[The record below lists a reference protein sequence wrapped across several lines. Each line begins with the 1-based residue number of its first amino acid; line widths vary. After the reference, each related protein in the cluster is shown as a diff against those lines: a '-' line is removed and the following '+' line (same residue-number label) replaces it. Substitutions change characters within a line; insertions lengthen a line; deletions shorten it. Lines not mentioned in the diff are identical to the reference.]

1 MEWAFGGRKEDRFAI
16 CDLGTNEVALTVS
29 QRRWVCQVSAVAQRW
44 RSGAV
49 ARSLF
54 VRAFVGSLRWCVR
67 SLERVRSLGRANS
80 SALAAYP

>member
-1 MEWAFGGRKEDRFAI
+1 VEWAFGGRKEDRFAI

-29 QRRWVCQVSAVAQRW
+29 QRRWVCQASAVAQRW

-54 VRAFVGSLRWCVR
+54 VRAFVRWFVALVR
-67 SLERVRSLGRANS
+67 SFVGTCSFVGTR
-80 SALAAYP
+80 